1 MFPLEFQLQEVK
13 LEPRWIVQTRNRA
26 PEQDIL
32 RTGIIGNG
40 NLGGTDGFWPH
51 GTIKAL
57 KSKLK
62 YLLYCLVG
70 IYTEEDNRYLLQ

>member
-1 MFPLEFQLQEVK
+1 MFPLEFQSQEVK
-13 LEPRWIVQTRNRA
+13 LEPRWIVRTRNRA

-32 RTGIIGNG
+32 RTRKGIS
-40 NLGGTDGFWPH
+40 DGLWRH